1 MAITPALALLSQ
13 SMGGSG
19 TDFLAVLTSAS
30 PIGMLAIFVIALSTG
45 KLVLPR
51 ELDNR
56 DKRIAQIEAELD
68 QYKTLAFGALKIGE
82 RVTSAAEGRDRR

>member
-1 MAITPALALLSQ
+1 MAPLALLSQ
-13 SMGGSG
+13 SMGGNG

-30 PIGMLAIFVIALSTG
+30 PIGMLAVFVIALSTG

-56 DKRIAQIEAELD
+56 DKRVAQLETELD
-68 QYKTLAFGALKIGE
+68 QYKELAFSALRVGE
-82 RVTSAAEGRDRR
+82 RATSHAEERDRR

>member
-1 MAITPALALLSQ
+1 MAPALALLSQ

-56 DKRIAQIEAELD
+56 DKRIAQLDAELD
-68 QYKTLAFGALKIGE
+68 QYKAVAFGALTIGE
-82 RVTSAAEGRDRR
+82 RVAGAAEERGRR

>member
-1 MAITPALALLSQ
+1 MAITPALSLLSQ
-13 SMGGSG
+13 SMGGNG

-56 DKRIAQIEAELD
+56 DKRIAQLEAELD
-68 QYKTLAFGALKIGE
+68 QYKSLAFGALKIGE
-82 RVTSAAEGRDRR
+82 QVASVVERDRR

>member
-1 MAITPALALLSQ
+1 MGALALLSQ
-13 SMGGSG
+13 AMGGSG
-19 TDFLAVLTSAS
+19 TDILAVLTGAS

-56 DKRIAQIEAELD
+56 DKRVAQLEAELD

-82 RVTSAAEGRDRR
+82 RVTSAAEGRARR

>member
-1 MAITPALALLSQ
+1 MAITPSLAMLGQ
-13 SMGGSG
+13 AMGGSG

-30 PIGMLAIFVIALSTG
+30 PIGMLAVFVIALSTG

-56 DKRIAQIEAELD
+56 DKRIAQLEAETN
-68 QYKTLAFGALKIGE
+68 QYKELAFGALRVGE
-82 RVTSAAEGRDRR
+82 RVTSRAEERDRR

>member
-1 MAITPALALLSQ
+1 MGALALLSQ

-19 TDFLAVLTSAS
+19 TDFLAVLTGAS
-30 PIGMLAIFVIALSTG
+30 PIGLIGIFVIALSTG

-56 DKRIAQIEAELD
+56 DKRIAQLEAELD

-82 RVTSAAEGRDRR
+82 RVTSAVERDRR

>member
-1 MAITPALALLSQ
+1 MGALALLSQ
-13 SMGGSG
+13 AMGGSG
-19 TDFLAVLTSAS
+19 TDILAVLTGAS

-56 DKRIAQIEAELD
+56 DKRVAQLEAELD

-82 RVTSAAEGRDRR
+82 RVTTAAEERDRR